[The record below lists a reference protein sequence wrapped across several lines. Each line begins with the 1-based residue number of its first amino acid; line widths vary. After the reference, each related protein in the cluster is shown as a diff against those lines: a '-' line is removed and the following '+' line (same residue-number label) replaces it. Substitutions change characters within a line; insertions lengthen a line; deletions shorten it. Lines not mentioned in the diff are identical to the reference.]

1 MKMIEIRDNI
11 LLNAAHISAV
21 TFNEIKEP
29 VTSQLIEYHIVI
41 IVHGIDEPYKA
52 IFNCSAEYEAE
63 QYFAY
68 IIRCIEN

>member
-21 TFNEIKEP
+21 IFNEIKEP
-29 VTSQLIEYHIVI
+29 ITSQLIEYHIVI
-41 IVHGIDEPYKA
+41 IVHGIDEPFKA
-52 IFNCSAEYEAE
+52 IFNLSAEYEAE